1 MTYQNLLSAPAT
13 ALKTWLWSVS
23 VLFFAAMLA
32 ACSATPNA
40 ERSDLRD
47 PFENTNRNI
56 FAFNMGVDSYVLE
69 PVAKGYKSAVP
80 DRGRR
85 AIDNHL
91 EWASMPST
99 ALNSTL
105 QGEFENAALATIH
118 FAINGLTLGFANLTE
133 TSEVVDKRNFD
144 QTLARAD
151 VPDGHYLMV
160 PALGPHSSRSLVGR
174 VVDFITNP
182 LSMIHAGNVG
192 SSVRTAQ
199 IPARTV
205 AFRANNFGAINDVKY
220 NSIDPFARTRSLYFQ
235 SRAGKPVND
244 QNKNKTPSLADDQFN
259 DFFDETIQ

>member
-1 MTYQNLLSAPAT
+1 MSDHQLLNAPAT
-13 ALKTWLWSVS
+13 ALQTRRRSGPIL
-23 VLFFAAMLA
+23 LFAAMLA

-69 PVAKGYKSAVP
+69 PVSKSYKSTVP
-80 DRGRR
+80 NGGRR

-118 FAINGLTLGFANLTE
+118 FAINGLTLGFADLTE
-133 TSEVVDKRNFD
+133 TPVAVNRRNFD

-151 VPDGHYLMV
+151 VPNGHYLMV
-160 PALGPHSSRSLVGR
+160 PVLGSHSSRSLVGR
-174 VVDFITNP
+174 IVDTVTNP
-182 LSMIHAGNVG
+182 LSMIHAGNLG
-192 SSVRTAQ
+192 SAVRTAQ
-199 IPARTV
+199 IPAGAI
-205 AFRANNFGAINDVKY
+205 AFRANNFAAINDVKY
-220 NSIDPFARTRSLYFQ
+220 NSIDPYARTRSLYFQ
-235 SRAGKPVND
+235 SQAGKLTND
-244 QNKNKTPSLADDQFN
+244 QDRNETPNLADDQF
-259 DFFDETIQ
+259 DAFFDETIR

>member
-1 MTYQNLLSAPAT
+1 MRYQNLLNAPAT
-13 ALKTWLWSVS
+13 ALQAWLRFVP
-23 VLFFAAMLA
+23 VLLFTAMLA
-32 ACSATPNA
+32 ACSTSPNA

-56 FAFNMGVDSYVLE
+56 FAVNMGVDSYVLE

-118 FAINGLTLGFANLTE
+118 FAINGLTLGFADLTE
-133 TSEVVDKRNFD
+133 TPGAVDKRNFD

-151 VPDGHYLMV
+151 VPDGHYLMMPV
-160 PALGPHSSRSLVGR
+160 LGPHSSRSLVGR
-174 VVDFITNP
+174 VVDFIANP
-182 LSMIHAGNVG
+182 LLMVHAGNVG
-192 SSVRTAQ
+192 STMRAAQ
-199 IPARTV
+199 IPAGAV
-205 AFRANNFGAINDVKY
+205 AFRANNFATINNVKY
-220 NSIDPFARTRSLYFQ
+220 NAIDPYARTRSLYFQ
-235 SRAGKPVND
+235 SRAGKPRND
-244 QNKNKTPSLADDQFN
+244 QDKNKTPSLADDQFN

>member
-1 MTYQNLLSAPAT
+1 MSYQQILNARATTLQTLRRCGPA
-13 ALKTWLWSVS
+13 
-23 VLFFAAMLA
+23 LFFAAMLA

-47 PFENTNRNI
+47 PLENTNRNI

-69 PVAKGYKSAVP
+69 PIAEGYKTAVP
-80 DRGRR
+80 NGGCR

-118 FAINGLTLGFANLTE
+118 FAINGLTLGFADLTE
-133 TSEVVDKRNFD
+133 SPKAINKRNFD
-144 QTLARAD
+144 QTLARAN
-151 VPDGHYLMV
+151 VPNGHYLMV
-160 PALGPHSSRSLVGR
+160 PVLGSHSSRSLVGR

-205 AFRANNFGAINDVKY
+205 AFRANNFAAINDVKY
-220 NSIDPFARTRSLYFQ
+220 NSIDPYARSRSLYFQ
-235 SRAGKPVND
+235 SRAGELGRD
-244 QNKNKTPSLADDQFN
+244 HDKNKTPSLADDQF
-259 DFFDETIQ
+259 DAFFDETIQ